1 MCGMRL
7 YPASSYR
14 ATRTAIGD
22 LVVVLLL
29 VLFAWVGIKVHDGI
43 SDLTSIGR
51 DVQDS
56 GRAVATVTRDTA
68 RAVDD
73 GFDSAADA
81 VSGVPLVGSQ
91 LADALRDAPR
101 GATDSI
107 RETGEAQGAQIVRL
121 GREQVRR
128 TEQAAD
134 LAGWLVF
141 LLPTAVLLAWKV
153 PQRVRLVTRMSAAE
167 RTLRGAP
174 EHILAARAAYGLSYG
189 TLSRYTRDPFGDLA
203 AGRHEGLLAALA
215 DDAGINAESRTARAP
230 RRA

>member
-1 MCGMRL
+1 MRL
-7 YPASSYR
+7 YPASPYR

-29 VLFAWVGIKVHDGI
+29 IVFAWAGVKVHDGI
-43 SDLTSIGR
+43 MELTSVGR
-51 DVQDS
+51 EIQSS
-56 GRAVATVTRDTA
+56 GFAVSATARDTA
-68 RAVDD
+68 GGIDNAFGSAGDAVD
-73 GFDSAADA
+73 
-81 VSGVPLVGSQ
+81 GVPLVGQQ
-91 LADALRDAPR
+91 LANALRDAPR

-107 RETGEAQGAQIVRL
+107 RDNGEREGARIVRL

-128 TEQAAD
+128 TEQAAN

-141 LLPTAVLLAWKV
+141 LLPAAILLAFKL
-153 PQRVRLVTRMSAAE
+153 PPRVRLITAMNTAQ

-174 EHILAARAAYGLSYG
+174 EHILAARAAYSLPYG

-203 AGRHEGLLAALA
+203 AGRHDALLAALA
-215 DDAGINAESRTARAP
+215 DDAGINFGSRRARAP